1 MSRKII
7 LVAALGILFVMF
19 FLSMEE
25 MEDLFKNDAKL
36 YFFEHGLDDTG
47 SSNLITAILLDY
59 RLFDS
64 LFEAGILL
72 VAVSGVIWISRHDF
86 EERNAHFMLDKYKTP
101 ELFVTLS
108 RFVFPLLLMLGFFII
123 LNGHLTPGGGFQGGA
138 VVATAI
144 LILYF
149 IDKNKETDIK
159 RIVTIEKVL
168 YLAIILVALL
178 SLFTRSTAFT
188 NFVAPAAGRQWQ
200 VVYLVT
206 LNVLIGLKVA
216 FGLWTI
222 FTAFLKEGR

>member
-144 LILYF
+144 LLLYY
-149 IDKNKETDIK
+149 INLERKTDISL
-159 RIVTIEKVL
+159 IVAVVKFAYLGIVL
-168 YLAIILVALL
+168 TASI
-178 SLFTRSTAFT
+178 SLITRGEIFT
-188 NFVAPAAGRQWQ
+188 NFMAVDAPTMSKYIYIIA
-200 VVYLVT
+200 LDI
-206 LNVLIGLKVA
+206 LIGINVA
-216 FGLWTI
+216 LCLWAI